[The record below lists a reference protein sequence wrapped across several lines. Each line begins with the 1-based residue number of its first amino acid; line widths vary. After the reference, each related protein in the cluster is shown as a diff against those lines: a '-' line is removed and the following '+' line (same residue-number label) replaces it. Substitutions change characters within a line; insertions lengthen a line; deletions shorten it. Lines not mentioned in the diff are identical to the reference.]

1 MARLYQSLSTPVVA
15 MTCTGTGGHASLR
28 PPHQACPDMTD
39 DAADDGDL
47 DDRPS
52 KSARKRHS
60 TDLQAL
66 GEALIELSASELEAL
81 PLPEPLRDAVLLA
94 QRITAHGGL
103 YRQKQYI
110 GKLMRKFD
118 AEPIREAIEAR
129 RDRERVEA
137 MRFHRIEE
145 WREKLLREGAAAIA
159 QLKTEFPAIDADAV
173 GALTARA
180 RQEQQNSSQK
190 ITPAGRELFR
200 VLRESM

>member
-1 MARLYQSLSTPVVA
+1 
-15 MTCTGTGGHASLR
+15 
-28 PPHQACPDMTD
+28 MTD

-145 WREKLLREGAAAIA
+145 WREKLLREGAAAVA

-173 GALTARA
+173 AALTERA
-180 RQEQQNSSQK
+180 RQEQQDSSQK